1 MTYRHKITRLSGLVL
16 ILCLITTLSLVANIR
31 SVDGQSLDPSTT
43 LSANARL
50 GPSLLYESAASRS
63 AEQNE
68 VPLVI
73 QDAADRINGRGLTLA
88 AEPRIIGGT
97 PAPLGAYPWQISI
110 GIKGIASLEG
120 HFCGGSIVAPQWVLT
135 AAHCVYGQTSPQNI
149 QVFYG
154 SNLLDKGGTVVS
166 VDKINVHPQW
176 QRLTF
181 DYDAAFLHLP
191 TPVSAT
197 PITTLARED
206 SVFLANPGLIG
217 IVSGWGLTKE
227 GGRISNVL
235 RNVGVQIVAEADCKS
250 TAAYDGAVTDRMI
263 CAGFAEGGKDSCQG
277 DSGGPLMVPDGKGN
291 LRLAGLVSW
300 GEGCAHPGKYGVYTS
315 VPVISDW
322 IKEIETQ
329 LR

>member
-1 MTYRHKITRLSGLVL
+1 MKDRKKATGFFSGIAMANLAILVSIFFAKIPPVAGQ
-16 ILCLITTLSLVANIR
+16 TLN
-31 SVDGQSLDPSTT
+31 PSTAI
-43 LSANARL
+43 SANARL
-50 GPSLLYESAASRS
+50 GPNLLYESAASRS
-63 AEQNE
+63 AEENE

-73 QDAADRINGRGLTLA
+73 QDAVDRINGRGLTLA

-110 GIKGIASLEG
+110 GLRGVAPLEG
-120 HFCGGSIVAPQWVLT
+120 HFCGGSIVKPQWVLT
-135 AAHCVYGQTSPQNI
+135 AAHCVYGQTSPENI

-154 SNLLDKGGTVVS
+154 SNVLDQNGSIVS
-166 VDKINVHPQW
+166 VDKIIVHPQW
-176 QRLTF
+176 QRVTF
-181 DYDAAFLHLP
+181 DYDAAFLHLSNPISP
-191 TPVSAT
+191 TPV
-197 PITTLARED
+197 ITLSKEA

-277 DSGGPLMVPDGKGN
+277 DSGGPLMVPDGTGS

-315 VPVISDW
+315 VPIISDW
-322 IKEIETQ
+322 I
-329 LR
+329 RDVGN